1 MHMKKILLLT
11 VFLTWIGSIT
21 LAQNNQGIKFEKGT
35 FSEILAKAKAQ
46 KKLVFMD
53 VYASWCGPCKR
64 MASEVFTQKKVGDYF
79 NATFVNAK
87 FDAEVGEGRTIA
99 TRYGVNAYPTFLLL
113 NGDGKL
119 VGKMVGGS
127 PADEFIRQIK
137 ELKAKAD
144 AQK

>member
-1 MHMKKILLLT
+1 MKKIMLLT
-11 VFLTWIGSIT
+11 ALLAFIGSVA
-21 LAQNNQGIKFEKGT
+21 LAQYDQGIKFEKGT
-35 FSEILAKAKAQ
+35 FAEILAKAKAQ

-64 MASEVFTQKKVGDYF
+64 MAAEVFTQKKVGDYF

-99 TRYGVNAYPTFLLL
+99 ARYGVNAYPTFLLL

-127 PADEFIRQIK
+127 PADEFIRQVK

-144 AQK
+144 AQE

>member
-1 MHMKKILLLT
+1 MKKIMLLT
-11 VFLTWIGSIT
+11 AVLAFIGSVA
-21 LAQNNQGIKFEKGT
+21 LAQNDQGIKFEKGT
-35 FSEILAKAKAQ
+35 FAEILAKAKAQ

-64 MASEVFTQKKVGDYF
+64 MVAEVFTQKKVGDYF

-99 TRYGVNAYPTFLLL
+99 ARYGVNAYPTFLLL

-127 PADEFIRQIK
+127 PADEFIRQVK

>member
-1 MHMKKILLLT
+1 MLLT
-11 VFLTWIGSIT
+11 AILAFIGSVA
-21 LAQNNQGIKFEKGT
+21 LAQNDQGIKFEKGT

-64 MASEVFTQKKVGDYF
+64 MAAEVFTQKKVGDYF

-87 FDAEVGEGRTIA
+87 FDAEVGEGRSIA
-99 TRYGVNAYPTFLLL
+99 ARYGVNAYPTFLLL
-113 NGDGKL
+113 DSNGKL

-137 ELKAKAD
+137 ELKAKA
-144 AQK
+144 QK

>member
-1 MHMKKILLLT
+1 MKKIMLLT
-11 VFLTWIGSIT
+11 ALLAFIGSVA
-21 LAQNNQGIKFEKGT
+21 LAQNDQGIKFEKGT
-35 FSEILAKAKAQ
+35 FAEILAKAKAQ

-64 MASEVFTQKKVGDYF
+64 MAAEVFTQKKVGDYF

-99 TRYGVNAYPTFLLL
+99 ARYGVNAYPTFLLL

-127 PADEFIRQIK
+127 PADEFIRQVK

-144 AQK
+144 AQE

>member
-64 MASEVFTQKKVGDYF
+64 MASEIFTQKKVGDYF

-99 TRYGVNAYPTFLLL
+99 ARYGVNAYPTFLLL

>member
-1 MHMKKILLLT
+1 MKKIMLLT
-11 VFLTWIGSIT
+11 AVLAFIGSVA
-21 LAQNNQGIKFEKGT
+21 LAQNDQGIKFEKGT
-35 FSEILAKAKAQ
+35 FAEILAKAKAQ

-64 MASEVFTQKKVGDYF
+64 MAAEVFTQKKVGDYF

-99 TRYGVNAYPTFLLL
+99 ARYGVNAYPTFLLL

-127 PADEFIRQIK
+127 PADEFIRQVK

>member
-1 MHMKKILLLT
+1 MKKIMLLT
-11 VFLTWIGSIT
+11 AVLAFIGSVA
-21 LAQNNQGIKFEKGT
+21 LAQNDQGIKFEKGT
-35 FSEILAKAKAQ
+35 FAEILAKAKAQ

-64 MASEVFTQKKVGDYF
+64 MAAEVFTQKKVGDYF

-99 TRYGVNAYPTFLLL
+99 ARYGVNAYPTFLLL

-127 PADEFIRQIK
+127 PADEFIRQVK

-144 AQK
+144 AQE

>member
-1 MHMKKILLLT
+1 MKKILLLT
-11 VFLTWIGSIT
+11 AILAWVGSVA

-79 NATFVNAK
+79 NATFINAK

-99 TRYGVNAYPTFLLL
+99 ARYGVNAYPTFLLL

-127 PADEFIRQIK
+127 PADEFIRQIQ

>member
-1 MHMKKILLLT
+1 MKKILLLT
-11 VFLTWIGSIT
+11 AILAWVGSVA

-79 NATFVNAK
+79 NATFINAK

-99 TRYGVNAYPTFLLL
+99 ARYGVNAYPTFLLL

>member
-1 MHMKKILLLT
+1 MKKIMLLT
-11 VFLTWIGSIT
+11 ALLAFIGSVA
-21 LAQNNQGIKFEKGT
+21 LAQNDQGIKFEKGT
-35 FSEILAKAKAQ
+35 FAEILAKAKAQ

-64 MASEVFTQKKVGDYF
+64 MAAEVFTQKKVGDYF

-99 TRYGVNAYPTFLLL
+99 ARYGVNAYPTFLLL

-127 PADEFIRQIK
+127 PADEFIRQVK

>member
-1 MHMKKILLLT
+1 MKKIMLLT
-11 VFLTWIGSIT
+11 AVLAFIGSVA
-21 LAQNNQGIKFEKGT
+21 LAQNDQGIKFEKGT
-35 FSEILAKAKAQ
+35 FAEILAKAKAQ

-64 MASEVFTQKKVGDYF
+64 MAAEVFTQKKVGDYF
-79 NATFVNAK
+79 NATFANAK

-99 TRYGVNAYPTFLLL
+99 ARYGVNAYPTFLLL

-127 PADEFIRQIK
+127 PADEFIRQVK

>member
-1 MHMKKILLLT
+1 MLLT
-11 VFLTWIGSIT
+11 AMLAFIGSVA
-21 LAQNNQGIKFEKGT
+21 LAQNDQGIKFEKGT

-64 MASEVFTQKKVGDYF
+64 MAAEVFTQKKVGDYF

-87 FDAEVGEGRTIA
+87 FDAEVGEGRSIA
-99 TRYGVNAYPTFLLL
+99 ARYGVNAYPTFLLL
-113 NGDGKL
+113 DSNGKL

-137 ELKAKAD
+137 ELKAKAE

>member
-1 MHMKKILLLT
+1 MKKILLLT

-99 TRYGVNAYPTFLLL
+99 ARYGVNAYPTFLLL

>member
-1 MHMKKILLLT
+1 MKKIMLLT
-11 VFLTWIGSIT
+11 AVLAFIGSVA
-21 LAQNNQGIKFEKGT
+21 LAQNDQGIKFEKGT
-35 FSEILAKAKAQ
+35 FAEILAKAKAQ

-64 MASEVFTQKKVGDYF
+64 IAAEVFTQKKVGDYF

-99 TRYGVNAYPTFLLL
+99 ARYGVNAYPTFLLL

-127 PADEFIRQIK
+127 PADEFIRQVK

>member
-1 MHMKKILLLT
+1 MKKIMLLT
-11 VFLTWIGSIT
+11 AVLAFIGSVA
-21 LAQNNQGIKFEKGT
+21 LAQNDQGIKFEKGT
-35 FSEILAKAKAQ
+35 FAEILAKAKAQ

-64 MASEVFTQKKVGDYF
+64 MAAEVFTQKKVGDYF

-99 TRYGVNAYPTFLLL
+99 ARFGVNAYPTFLLL

-127 PADEFIRQIK
+127 PADEFIRQVK

>member
-1 MHMKKILLLT
+1 MKKIMLLT
-11 VFLTWIGSIT
+11 AVLAFIGNVA
-21 LAQNNQGIKFEKGT
+21 LAQNDQGIKFEKGT
-35 FSEILAKAKAQ
+35 FAEILAKAKAQ

-64 MASEVFTQKKVGDYF
+64 MAAEVFTQKKVGDYF

-99 TRYGVNAYPTFLLL
+99 ARYGVNAYPTFLLL

-127 PADEFIRQIK
+127 PADEFIRQVK

>member
-99 TRYGVNAYPTFLLL
+99 ARYGVNAYPTFLLL

>member
-1 MHMKKILLLT
+1 MLLT
-11 VFLTWIGSIT
+11 AMLAFIGSVA
-21 LAQNNQGIKFEKGT
+21 LAQNDQGIKFEKGT

-64 MASEVFTQKKVGDYF
+64 MAAEVFTQKKVGDYF

-87 FDAEVGEGRTIA
+87 FDAEVGEGRSIA
-99 TRYGVNAYPTFLLL
+99 ARYGVNAYPTFLLL
-113 NGDGKL
+113 DSNGKL

-137 ELKAKAD
+137 ELKAKA
-144 AQK
+144 QK

>member
-1 MHMKKILLLT
+1 MKKIMLLT
-11 VFLTWIGSIT
+11 AMLAFIGSVA
-21 LAQNNQGIKFEKGT
+21 LAQNDQGIKFEKGT

-64 MASEVFTQKKVGDYF
+64 MAAEVFTQKKVGDYF

-87 FDAEVGEGRTIA
+87 FDAEVGEGRSIA
-99 TRYGVNAYPTFLLL
+99 ARYGVNAYPTFLLL
-113 NGDGKL
+113 DSNGKL

-137 ELKAKAD
+137 ELKAKA
-144 AQK
+144 QK

>member
-1 MHMKKILLLT
+1 MKKIMLLT
-11 VFLTWIGSIT
+11 AVLAFIGSVA
-21 LAQNNQGIKFEKGT
+21 LAQNDQGIKFEKGT
-35 FSEILAKAKAQ
+35 FAEILAKAKAQ

-64 MASEVFTQKKVGDYF
+64 MAAEVFTQKKVGDYF

-99 TRYGVNAYPTFLLL
+99 ARYGVNAYPTFLLL

-127 PADEFIRQIK
+127 PTDEFIRQVK

>member
-1 MHMKKILLLT
+1 MKKIMLLT
-11 VFLTWIGSIT
+11 AVLAFIGSVA
-21 LAQNNQGIKFEKGT
+21 LAQNDQGIKFEKGT
-35 FSEILAKAKAQ
+35 FAEILAKAKAQ

-64 MASEVFTQKKVGDYF
+64 MAAEVFTQKKVGDYF

-99 TRYGVNAYPTFLLL
+99 ARYGVNAYPTFLLL
-113 NGDGKL
+113 NGDGKR

-127 PADEFIRQIK
+127 PADEFIRQVK

>member
-1 MHMKKILLLT
+1 MKKIMLLT
-11 VFLTWIGSIT
+11 AMLAFIGSVA
-21 LAQNNQGIKFEKGT
+21 LAQNDQGIKFEKGT

-64 MASEVFTQKKVGDYF
+64 MAAEVFTQKKVGDYF

-87 FDAEVGEGRTIA
+87 FDAEVGEGRSIA
-99 TRYGVNAYPTFLLL
+99 ARYGVNAYPTFLLL
-113 NGDGKL
+113 DSNGKL

-137 ELKAKAD
+137 ELKAKAE

>member
-1 MHMKKILLLT
+1 MKKIMLLT
-11 VFLTWIGSIT
+11 ALLAFIGSVA
-21 LAQNNQGIKFEKGT
+21 LAQNDQGIKFEKGT
-35 FSEILAKAKAQ
+35 FAEILAKAKAQ
-46 KKLVFMD
+46 KKLVFID

-64 MASEVFTQKKVGDYF
+64 MAAEVFTQKKVGDYF

-99 TRYGVNAYPTFLLL
+99 ARYGVNAYPTFLLL

-127 PADEFIRQIK
+127 PADEFIRQVK

>member
-1 MHMKKILLLT
+1 MKKILLLT
-11 VFLTWIGSIT
+11 VLLIWIGNVAP
-21 LAQNNQGIKFEKGT
+21 AQNNQGIKFEKGT

>member
-1 MHMKKILLLT
+1 MKKIMLLT
-11 VFLTWIGSIT
+11 AVLAFIGSVA
-21 LAQNNQGIKFEKGT
+21 LAQNDQGIKFEKGT
-35 FSEILAKAKAQ
+35 FAEILAKAKAQ

-64 MASEVFTQKKVGDYF
+64 MAAEVFTQKKVGDYF

-99 TRYGVNAYPTFLLL
+99 ARYGVNAYPTFLLL

-119 VGKMVGGS
+119 GGKMVGGS
-127 PADEFIRQIK
+127 PADEFIRQVK

>member
-1 MHMKKILLLT
+1 
-11 VFLTWIGSIT
+11 
-21 LAQNNQGIKFEKGT
+21 
-35 FSEILAKAKAQ
+35 
-46 KKLVFMD
+46 MD

-64 MASEVFTQKKVGDYF
+64 MAAEVFTQKKVGDYF

-99 TRYGVNAYPTFLLL
+99 ARYGVNAYPTFLLL

-127 PADEFIRQIK
+127 PADEFIRQVK

-144 AQK
+144 AQE